1 MNQIYLDY
9 AATTP
14 TDKRVIEAMLPY
26 FGEVFGNP
34 SSIHAFGQEA
44 KAAVE
49 EAREKIAVFLGADPA
64 EIVFTS
70 GGTESDNFAIK
81 GVAYCEPGEG
91 QPHHHLRHRA
101 PCRPGDLPVPGAGG
115 IRVTYL
121 PVDGDGLV
129 DPAAVAGAITEQ
141 TILISIMHAN
151 NEIGTIQPVAEIGRL
166 AHERGILFHTDAVQT
181 FGHLPFTARELD
193 CDLLS
198 VSAHKLYGPKG
209 VGLLYIRKGT
219 RIVPFMNGGEQE
231 SGRRASTLNVPGIV
245 GFGKAVELAGAEL
258 AEETERL
265 TAMRDRLIR
274 GLFERLDGIR
284 LNGHP
289 TQRLPNNINVSAG
302 GCGRGG
308 DGPEPGHAGD
318 RRHDRI
324 GLLLLQCRTVAR
336 PGGDR
341 GSAGAPARIAPLQPG
356 ALHEKERHRHPPGDA
371 ALGRRPAAGPF
382 APLRREDVRIG
393 CGAWKG
399 NLWMPSGSSGK
410 TPFGRCRRCSA
421 RKPAT
426 LPAWRPTLQAG
437 RQDEYPRAGLRT
449 GAGHALLCPERVQG
463 LRAGLQSPGARSDRC
478 EGPGTEAVAPDRLPN
493 ARCENAAPLC
503 RWDVRCMLFPHA
515 SLHGPH
521 VSGDRVSVG
530 GDRARI

>member
-1 MNQIYLDY
+1 MNPIYLDY
-9 AATTP
+9 ASTTP
-14 TDKRVIEAMLPY
+14 TDKRVVEAMLPY
-26 FGEVFGNP
+26 FGDIFGNP
-34 SSIHAFGQEA
+34 ASIHAFGQEA

-49 EAREKIAVFLGADPA
+49 GARQRIAVFLGADPA

-81 GVAYCEPGEG
+81 GVATANRAKGNHIITSSVEHHAVLETCRFLEREG
-91 QPHHHLRHRA
+91 FA
-101 PCRPGDLPVPGAGG
+101 
-115 IRVTYL
+115 VTYL
-121 PVDGDGLV
+121 PVDRDGMV
-129 DPAAVAGAITEQ
+129 DPAAVAGAITPQ
-141 TILISIMHAN
+141 TVLVSIMHAN
-151 NEIGTIQPVAEIGRL
+151 NEIGTIQPVAEIGRI

-181 FGHLPFTARELD
+181 FGHLPFTVRELD

-219 RIVPFMNGGEQE
+219 RIVPHMNGGEQE

-258 AEETERL
+258 VEETERL

-289 TQRLPNNINVSAG
+289 TQAAQRHQHLRG

-324 GLLLLQCRTVAR
+324 GLRLLQRRTVAR

-356 ALHEKERHRHPPGDA
+356 ALHEKERHRHPSGDA

-393 CGAWKG
+393 V
-399 NLWMPSGSSGK
+399 L
-410 TPFGRCRRCSA
+410 
-421 RKPAT
+421 
-426 LPAWRPTLQAG
+426 
-437 RQDEYPRAGLRT
+437 
-449 GAGHALLCPERVQG
+449 
-463 LRAGLQSPGARSDRC
+463 SP
-478 EGPGTEAVAPDRLPN
+478 
-493 ARCENAAPLC
+493 
-503 RWDVRCMLFPHA
+503 
-515 SLHGPH
+515 
-521 VSGDRVSVG
+521 
-530 GDRARI
+530 